1 MLIPE
6 KVVLYALSP
15 LNWDFPILEV
25 DIKDAMEKHEKQW
38 NEIKS
43 QIQTAK
49 CAIVKVVDD
58 REWKWVSDLQWKAAG
73 ASCCSFSLR
82 EVYDNDHGGY
92 CLSIPLI

>member
-43 QIQTAK
+43 QIQTAMK
-49 CAIVKVVDD
+49 MG
-58 REWKWVSDLQWKAAG
+58 KWFAMKS
-73 ASCCSFSLR
+73 
-82 EVYDNDHGGY
+82 GGG
-92 CLSIPLI
+92 